1 MKTVQTKQNIS
12 ANVALAYLNGLY
24 SNAADLLQDAEY
36 YRAFKTLEKRVNDML
51 ETPYDGDIIDEYV
64 IVEQEDTAQA
74 ANAET
79 PCTDAKAA

>member
-1 MKTVQTKQNIS
+1 MKTITTKQGIS
-12 ANVALAYLNGLY
+12 PHIALAYLNGLY

-36 YRAFKTLEKRVNDML
+36 YRAFKALEKRVCDML

-64 IVEQEDTAQA
+64 IVEQEETAQA

-79 PCTDAKAA
+79 VGTDEKAA